1 MGGGGGQ
8 DGSFSRANTLVLEC
22 GGALRDERRM
32 YIRRYREHQQRI
44 FYDPGTPTI
53 KIAARRLENRS
64 ADADSGNDA
73 VLSPGRRSFLCSRC
87 SRDVVFVM
95 SLREL
100 ASAGNIK
107 IVIRERGGGDI
118 SCNGISRRSD

>member
-1 MGGGGGQ
+1 
-8 DGSFSRANTLVLEC
+8 
-22 GGALRDERRM
+22 M

-53 KIAARRLENRS
+53 KIAVRRLENRS

-73 VLSPGRRSFLCSRC
+73 VLSPGRRSFLCSWC
-87 SRDVVFVM
+87 SRDVAFVM

-100 ASAGNIK
+100 ASAGNIPSYLAEAEATFR
-107 IVIRERGGGDI
+107 VT
-118 SCNGISRRSD
+118 GIGV

>member
-1 MGGGGGQ
+1 M
-8 DGSFSRANTLVLEC
+8 LEC
-22 GGALRDERRM
+22 GGALRDERDIS

-73 VLSPGRRSFLCSRC
+73 VLSPGWRSFLCSRC

-100 ASAGNIK
+100 ASGGNI
-107 IVIRERGGGDI
+107 IQDSYSREAEATFPVMEYPDVP
-118 SCNGISRRSD
+118 ND